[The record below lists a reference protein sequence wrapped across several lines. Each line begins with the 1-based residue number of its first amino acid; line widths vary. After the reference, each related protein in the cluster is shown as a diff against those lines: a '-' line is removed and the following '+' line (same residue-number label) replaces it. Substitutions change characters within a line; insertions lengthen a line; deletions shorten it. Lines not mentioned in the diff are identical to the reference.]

1 MCLHLD
7 MLKGGPLKDAFRGR
21 LEGVQGEL
29 AEFIRKNDYR
39 YANEPSGGERDSWLR
54 ALRALGGE
62 V

>member
-1 MCLHLD
+1 